1 MIYEPII
8 KAHQKK
14 FSEAFNLSNCSE
26 DEVFE
31 KFTNYSE
38 LLQHQ
43 PDAFSSDL
51 ELLDTVCVGGG
62 NDGGIDGIAIKV
74 NNYLIKTRDEID
86 EFLKKGQLE
95 IEIIFIQA
103 KHTRNFDS
111 KELGAFIS
119 GIRAFFDLESQYPFN
134 DNVQLWR
141 EIYYYLYSE
150 DVLLQWKTTP
160 IIRCYYVTMGEY
172 REHDQHVDQVRTFKK
187 DMENYCEAL
196 FFHFQGAKEFKKVID
211 QNQNKYTTKLPY
223 IETMELPGTNNV
235 GNSCIAICKAPD
247 FVSMINTED
256 GIIRKTLFND
266 NVRDFQGENAINSEI
281 INTIKNNPERFVL
294 FNNGITI
301 VCSSF
306 NMGNRLLEIENP
318 QIVNGCQS
326 SYLIFNASKQNINI
340 TNITLVIK
348 IISTNNNELS
358 NEIVRGTNR
367 QNIVMEEAFEGTRQ
381 FHKNFEQFVK
391 DYVADF
397 SDKEKIYYERRSKQ
411 YSDNPNIK
419 QYQKF
424 NLHNLAQ
431 FYVAAILQ
439 KPHKAHLHESY
450 LLRNYK
456 SSMFIDGHSQLPY
469 FAVAYTFLT
478 LERLIRDHFITKY
491 FIKYKAYLLMIYF
504 RLLGGKQID
513 MNNERSADKY
523 AEKVLNCTYNLDSA
537 KKTFEKCVEIF
548 RDSEKYWTQTL
559 QNNFHSM
566 KESQIFTELIIKKMD
581 GIPLAPIKAE
591 IEKQAREQ
599 SGTVKKVIFTQNTPY
614 GFILSDSGDE
624 IFFSSRMN
632 KSLKFK
638 SLKGKHVKFQ
648 ATLKDGKD
656 RMQAYNIR
664 VVDKL

>member
-1 MIYEPII
+1 MIFEPII
-8 KAHQKK
+8 KVHQKK
-14 FSEAFNLSNCSE
+14 FSEAFNLTKSSE

-31 KFTNYSE
+31 KFANYTE

-51 ELLDTVCVGGG
+51 ELLDTVCIGGG
-62 NDGGIDGIAIKV
+62 NDGGIDGIAIKI

-95 IEIIFIQA
+95 IELIFIQA
-103 KHTRNFDS
+103 KRTRNFDS

-119 GIRAFFDLESQYPFN
+119 GIRAFFDLESKYPFN
-134 DNVQLWR
+134 ECVQLWR
-141 EIYYYLYSE
+141 DIYSYLYSE
-150 DVLLQWKTTP
+150 DVMLQWKSTP
-160 IIRCYYVTMGEY
+160 IIRCYYVTLGEY
-172 REHDQHVDQVRTFKK
+172 REHDQHNDQVRTFKN
-187 DMENYCEAL
+187 DMKNFCETL
-196 FFHFQGAKEFKKVID
+196 IFHFQGAKEFKNVID
-211 QNQNKYTTKLPY
+211 QNQNKYTTNLPY
-223 IETMELPGTNNV
+223 VETMELPGTNDV
-235 GNSCIAICKAPD
+235 GNSCIAICKASD

-266 NVRDFQGENAINSEI
+266 NVRDFQGVNAINSEI

-306 NMGNRLLEIENP
+306 KLGNRQLEIENP

-340 TNITLVIK
+340 SNITLVIK

-358 NEIVRGTNR
+358 NDIVRGTNR

-381 FHKNFEQFVK
+381 FHKNFEQFVNNV
-391 DYVADF
+391 VADF

-450 LLRNYK
+450 LIKNYK
-456 SSMFIDGHSQLPY
+456 TSMFLDNHSQLPY

-478 LERLIRDHFITKY
+478 LERLIREHFITKY
-491 FIKYKAYLLMIYF
+491 FIKYKAHLLMIYF

-523 AEKVLNCTYNLDSA
+523 ADKVLKTTYNLEAA
-537 KKTFEKCVEIF
+537 KKTFEQCIEIF

-559 QNNFHSM
+559 QKNLHSM

-591 IEKQAREQ
+591 IEKQARVQ
-599 SGTVKKVIFTQNTPY
+599 NGRVKKVIFTQRTPY
-614 GFILSDSGDE
+614 GFITADSGE
-624 IFFSSRMN
+624 EFFFSSRMN
-632 KSLKFK
+632 KSLNFK
-638 SLKGKHVKFQ
+638 TLKGKNVEFH

-664 VVDKL
+664 VKEQ